1 MKTMAKKLNE
11 IGGDFTMA
19 QVMGC
24 CGKYVQGYGVI
35 KELKKYCD
43 WMGDRFFV
51 VATKG
56 RLRDHKE
63 TIKKALDG
71 KEIYFYEF
79 FGECSYENIS
89 KIRNE
94 AEKFNAQIIVGIGG
108 GKVVDSAKAVAF
120 QLGCLREI
128 IIPTIAATDAYT
140 SAASC
145 IYSEETH
152 MMTEA
157 LNSPTNPD
165 LVVVDTEILVKAPVR
180 QFVSGM
186 GDALSTYVGGLV
198 CQQNYFNNHHGGTG
212 THTALAVAKLSYDML
227 FQYGRQAKLAAE
239 RQAVS
244 DAFNAIIEVNVL
256 MSGMGFENNGSSSDH
271 CFYFGTLA
279 LDREEY
285 VYHGEGVA
293 FSTCC
298 QLVMQGAS
306 NEQLDEVYRFCRD
319 VGLPIT
325 FDDMHLSNL
334 TDEEYDIMTKA
345 ALEQY
350 FMSFQPFKVTYEKV
364 MGAYKAADAIGKLYH
379 NGGSLL

>member
-1 MKTMAKKLNE
+1 MMT
-11 IGGDFTMA
+11 

-35 KELKKYCD
+35 HDLKKYVD
-43 WMGDRFFV
+43 WMGEKFLV
-51 VATKG
+51 VASKN
-56 RLRDHKE
+56 RMRDLKD
-63 TIKKALDG
+63 IIVKALDG
-71 KEIYFYEF
+71 KQLEFYEF
-79 FGECSYENIS
+79 VGECSWNNIE
-89 KIRNE
+89 KLMAAAKE
-94 AEKFNAQIIVGIGG
+94 FGAETLIGIGG
-108 GKVVDSAKAVAF
+108 GKVVDSVKAAALKCGLLNEV
-120 QLGCLREI
+120 

-145 IYSEETH
+145 IYDEETH
-152 MMTEA
+152 QMTEA
-157 LNSPTNPD
+157 TNSPKNPD
-165 LVVVDTEILVKAPVR
+165 LVLVDTEILLKAPVR

-198 CQQNYFNNHHGGTG
+198 CQQNFLNNHHGGVG
-212 THTALAVAKLSYDML
+212 THSALAIAKLSYDML

-239 RQAVS
+239 KKALS
-244 DAFNAIIEVNVL
+244 DAFNAIIEVNIL

-279 LDREEY
+279 LPNREEY

-325 FDDMHLSNL
+325 FDDMHLSDL

-345 ALEQY
+345 ALEQG
-350 FMSFQPFKVTYEKV
+350 FMHNQPFEVTYEKV
-364 MGAYKAADAIGKLYH
+364 LGAYKAADAIGHLYH
-379 NGGSLL
+379 EGGSLL